1 MIKAREEKLKSGN
14 VHVGPIINC
23 DEVET
28 IITNNNYVC
37 LSCNKKGSRLILISS
52 SGGVVFGSFLGNSCC
67 CISTVSK
74 TTVLMTVA
82 IALVAFAAVTGG
94 ILGKLVKVNSSIQTF
109 FHKENN
115 IDHLMTK

>member
-1 MIKAREEKLKSGN
+1 
-14 VHVGPIINC
+14 
-23 DEVET
+23 
-28 IITNNNYVC
+28 
-37 LSCNKKGSRLILISS
+37 
-52 SGGVVFGSFLGNSCC
+52 
-67 CISTVSK
+67 
-74 TTVLMTVA
+74 MTVV